1 MSNGASDGYQRYYA
15 EKLWQLVPE
24 VYRNDDESGAFRQ
37 LVELIGEEVAESRR
51 SIDRLWEDQHIET
64 GDDWAVPY
72 IGALVN
78 TRLVSAEDRRARRVD
93 VGNTIRYRR
102 RRGTPDLLD
111 TLARTMSGWDVI
123 LQEGFRRLARTRHR
137 LEPPPRALGLYTTT
151 YEGGFADLRNPVGA
165 EIEDSPFD
173 EYFHTLDVRLLRGRD
188 GRHGI
193 RKLNFYLYRLRAF
206 EMNDVDPVELT
217 DPDGLGFLR
226 SFTVDPSGRDVPLF
240 LRGEAGAIE
249 DKSRLSRANPICT
262 DPFEWQVTQA
272 IRCRMLGHD
281 AYRVTTSLI
290 LELESLPNPPLPSDN
305 VALSLVSGIRFE
317 SETAM
322 RRRLI
327 DFGAA
332 IGTTP
337 PDWYVEL
344 VGLSLIDETGK
355 AQLYPAQVAIASA
368 AADFPVERISAGNLS
383 DLRCHPEPA
392 GAIAELLISPEQGRF
407 ASIPPDEPADF
418 EPSVV
423 RYHYGFSAE
432 LGAGPYP
439 RPDID
444 ITPLREAI
452 DGVVPDGGLLQ
463 GDGLLISDN
472 RSYDLTIEVGETL
485 QDDAVITV
493 GPQRRPF
500 VRLQGAVGSETQAVL
515 VPDATAQTFIFDGGW
530 FAGQDPNGDIAS
542 GDTFDLVIDG
552 AAGNTE
558 NEYDFERVEIRFATL
573 DPGGVRADGATIPPL
588 RIFVRS
594 RIRRL
599 VLRRAI
605 SGPIIVEKEDAADPS
620 VIEELVICESIVDA
634 SQTSAGLAVSN
645 AFGRVSLEGSTVFG
659 DLYAAVLDASNSI
672 VVGVVNVVN
681 NQAGCFR
688 FSATFSGADVRLPP
702 RYRDYVGRIP
712 PAFFNS
718 SKFGDPQYA
727 QLSIVAPDS
736 ITTGAENGSEMGAF
750 SHLLN
755 PIRLNSI
762 RAKVNEY
769 GPAGQLAQYLFE
781 GDRSAE
787 ALYRLDALSPDPPV
801 VEPPLPPTPG
811 DPVPAPPPPPPPV
824 LPTSCPDDPPPV
836 VGLGMA
842 KELTGNDDADGSG
855 VVTEGDT
862 LTYTLTAT
870 NTGTSSLTGVTISDP
885 LPGLSALSCSQ
896 PQPASLG
903 PSETLVCTA
912 TYQVTDADARNG
924 RVTNTATADSDQT
937 GPVTA
942 SQNVPVVR
950 PGLNLVK
957 ELTAI
962 GDADGSG
969 DVSRGDTLTYTFT
982 ATNTGN
988 SDLTGVTISDPLPG
1002 LSELSCS
1009 LPQPASLGPSE
1020 TLVCRASYR
1029 VTNVDA
1035 RAGIVTNTATADS
1048 DQTAPVTDSENVP
1061 VVVPEPV
1068 TSDPVV
1074 ITLTDA
1080 DLNGAPG
1087 FWRSVDWL
1095 PTTNTAI
1102 DPTAAALP
1110 GIPFDK
1116 VDFLVEYDA
1125 RMGSVPEDQGWEASP
1140 AALAF
1145 FQLLPG
1151 TLAFGKTAPEPAF
1164 YSQTAELERDLP
1176 EQVHAHATVL
1186 ITEAPGRATQDQG
1199 ESFEIRFRI
1208 SRDDNEAI
1216 GMRAGWSRGKNGG
1229 LFKYVTLDGSDRF
1242 APTSIEPLNRLTNAW
1257 TSVSLQADLLDNRA
1271 LMSHAGMV
1279 DHRPLDW
1286 FGRGRSPKAGLE
1298 VLFGFTRRRGR
1309 ASGQLRNLVVSG
1321 PGRFMRSWLRSG
1333 APSDAPVLRLGFITD
1348 AGARGSARITVR
1360 YDGDPGRQPFMLPAV
1375 RVDGTLVVNGAAP
1388 EQPEFIDLP
1397 LKRALQG
1404 QHLLLTVERDWTH
1417 GDDELRATLRLV
1429 SARILVN
1436 GEN

>member
-1 MSNGASDGYQRYYA
+1 
-15 EKLWQLVPE
+15 
-24 VYRNDDESGAFRQ
+24 
-37 LVELIGEEVAESRR
+37 
-51 SIDRLWEDQHIET
+51 
-64 GDDWAVPY
+64 
-72 IGALVN
+72 
-78 TRLVSAEDRRARRVD
+78 
-93 VGNTIRYRR
+93 
-102 RRGTPDLLD
+102 
-111 TLARTMSGWDVI
+111 
-123 LQEGFRRLARTRHR
+123 
-137 LEPPPRALGLYTTT
+137 
-151 YEGGFADLRNPVGA
+151 
-165 EIEDSPFD
+165 
-173 EYFHTLDVRLLRGRD
+173 
-188 GRHGI
+188 
-193 RKLNFYLYRLRAF
+193 
-206 EMNDVDPVELT
+206 
-217 DPDGLGFLR
+217 
-226 SFTVDPSGRDVPLF
+226 
-240 LRGEAGAIE
+240 
-249 DKSRLSRANPICT
+249 
-262 DPFEWQVTQA
+262 
-272 IRCRMLGHD
+272 
-281 AYRVTTSLI
+281 
-290 LELESLPNPPLPSDN
+290 
-305 VALSLVSGIRFE
+305 
-317 SETAM
+317 M

-344 VGLSLIDETGK
+344 VGLSLIDATGK

-368 AADFPVERISAGNLS
+368 AADYPVERISAANLS

-392 GAIAELLISPEQGRF
+392 GAIAELIISPEQGRF
-407 ASIPPDEPADF
+407 ASTPPDEPADF

-472 RSYDLTIEVGETL
+472 RSYDLTIEAGETL
-485 QDDAVITV
+485 QDDAVITA

-500 VRLQGAVGSETQAVL
+500 LRLQGAVGSETQAVL
-515 VPDATAQTFIFDGGW
+515 VPDDTAQTFVIDGGW

-552 AAGNTE
+552 AAGNID

-573 DPGGVRADGATIPPL
+573 DPGGARADGVTIPPL

-605 SGPIIVEKEDAADPS
+605 SGPIIVEKEDATDPS

-634 SQTSAGLAVSN
+634 SQTSTGLAVSN

-659 DLYAAVLDASNSI
+659 DLYAAELDASNSI

-787 ALYRLDALSPDPPV
+787 SLYRMDALSPEPPV

-811 DPVPAPPPPPPPV
+811 EPVPEPPPPPPPV

-836 VGLGMA
+836 VGLGLE
-842 KELTGNDDADGSG
+842 KVLTGNDDADGSG

-885 LPGLSALSCSQ
+885 LPGLNALDCSL
-896 PQPASLG
+896 PQPADLA

-912 TYQVTDADARNG
+912 TYLVTSADAEAG
-924 RVTNTATADSDQT
+924 MVSNTATADSNESEPMTD
-937 GPVTA
+937 
-942 SQNVPVVR
+942 SEDVPVVT
-950 PGLNLVK
+950 PGLDLVK
-957 ELTAI
+957 ELTAFE
-962 GDADGSG
+962 DADGSG
-969 DVSRGDTLTYTFT
+969 GVSEGDTLTYTFT

-1009 LPQPASLGPSE
+1009 LQQPASLAPSETLVCTATYQVTNVDARVGIVSNTATADSDQTGPVTDSQNIPVVTPGLDLVKELTAFEDADGSGNVTEGDTLTYTFTATNTGNSDLTGVTISDPLPGLSALSCSQQQPASLAPSE

-1035 RAGIVTNTATADS
+1035 RAGRVTNTATADS
-1048 DQTAPVTDSENVP
+1048 DQTGPVTDSQNVP

-1102 DPTAAALP
+1102 EPTAGALP
-1110 GIPFDK
+1110 GIPLDK
-1116 VDFLVEYDA
+1116 VDYLVEYDA
-1125 RMGSVPEDQGWEASP
+1125 RLGTVPDDQGWKPSP
-1140 AALAF
+1140 AAPAF
-1145 FQLLPG
+1145 FRLLPG
-1151 TLAFGKTAPEPAF
+1151 TLAFGNTAAEPAF
-1164 YSQTAELERDLP
+1164 YTQTTALERGLP
-1176 EQVHAHATVL
+1176 EQVHAYATL
-1186 ITEAPGRATQDQG
+1186 TIAEAPGRAAQDLG
-1199 ESFEIRFRI
+1199 ESFEIRFLVGQN
-1208 SRDDNEAI
+1208 DNEST
-1216 GMRAGWSRGKNGG
+1216 GMRAGWSRTRNSG
-1229 LFKYVTLDGSDRF
+1229 LFHYVRLDGSDRF
-1242 APTSIEPLNRLTNAW
+1242 APTSIEPLNRLINAW
-1257 TSVSLQADLLDNRA
+1257 TSVSLQADLRDNRA
-1271 LMSHAGMV
+1271 LMSHAGIV
-1279 DHRPLDW
+1279 DHRPLEW
-1286 FGRGRSPKAGLE
+1286 FGRGKSREAELE
-1298 VLFGFTRRRGR
+1298 VLFGFTRSRGR

-1321 PGRFMRSWLRSG
+1321 PGRFMRVWLRSA
-1333 APSDAPVLRLGFITD
+1333 APTDAPVLRLGFITD
-1348 AGARGSARITVR
+1348 ARVKGRARITVR
-1360 YDGDPGRQPFMLPAV
+1360 YDGDPGRQPFMLPAT
-1375 RVDGTLVVNGAAP
+1375 RVDRTLPVGGVAP
-1388 EQPEFIDLP
+1388 GQPEFIDLP
-1397 LKRALQG
+1397 LERGRQG

-1417 GDDELRATLRLV
+1417 GEDELRATLRLV
-1429 SARILVN
+1429 SARLLAT